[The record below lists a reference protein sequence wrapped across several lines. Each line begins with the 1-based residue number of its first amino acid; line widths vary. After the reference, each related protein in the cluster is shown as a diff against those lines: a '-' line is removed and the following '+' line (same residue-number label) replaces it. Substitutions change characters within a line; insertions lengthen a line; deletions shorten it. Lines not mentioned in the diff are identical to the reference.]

1 MIIEKDNQLDD
12 FLLENHNKDCFIIPI
27 LSDVNRHLLDNS
39 LCAIYVKIVDGEDG
53 LLCFN
58 HGETLKISLEKLL
71 TINKF
76 SSIFVHDKKQLSH
89 VLEFGI
95 DTPSGNVLKDEV
107 MKKVVDVNLQH
118 YMDKNEPLSIEE
130 ISTNTHDY
138 FYRVMWKM
146 KNTNRIIPILKH
158 LELCREQVKLL
169 EKNYKLPIHEEYNN
183 EIIENLSFV
192 EKSGLRKDD
201 KIVFSE
207 YNLYTSTGRPS
218 NRFGG
223 INFAALNK
231 KDESRKPYT
240 SRFQDGILVEYDYD
254 AYHLRLIGHILDY
267 KFPKGSV
274 HEHMSEFYG
283 DVDYETSKSTSF
295 QYLYGRI
302 PQEVI
307 DTNPFFF
314 RVNNYINEI
323 WSDFKRRD
331 FVESNIYNKRI
342 YKKNLSAMNRNKLF
356 NYMIQLLETE
366 NNMKVMSEL
375 IPFLKDKQSK
385 LILYSYDS
393 FLFDFKLTDGLDFL
407 KGVKEILEQDGVFPT
422 KSSKGLNYHEMEDIT
437 EKL

>member
-12 FLLENHNKDCFIIPI
+12 FLLENQNKDCFIIPI
-27 LSDVNRHLLDNS
+27 LSDVNRHPLDNS
-39 LCAIYVKIVDGEDG
+39 LCAVYVKIVDGDEG

-58 HGETLKISLEKLL
+58 HGETLKLSLEKLL
-71 TINKF
+71 TLDRLGRKF
-76 SSIFVHDKKQLSH
+76 VRDKKQLNH
-89 VLEFGI
+89 IVK
-95 DTPSGNVLKDEV
+95 LKN
-107 MKKVVDVNLQH
+107 VVDVNLQY
-118 YMDKNEPLSIEE
+118 YMSKNESLEWEE
-130 ISTNTHDY
+130 LSTNTHDY

-158 LELCREQVKLL
+158 FELCREQVKVL
-169 EKNYKLPIHEEYNN
+169 EKYYQLPIHEQYND
-183 EIIENLSFV
+183 EIINNLSFI
-192 EKSGLRKDD
+192 ESSGLRKDD
-201 KIVFSE
+201 GIVYSE

-231 KDESRKPYT
+231 KDESRKPYR
-240 SRFQDGILVEYDYD
+240 SRFEDGILIEFDYD

-274 HEHMSEFYG
+274 HEHMREFYG
-283 DVDYETSKSTSF
+283 DVTYEESKNTSF

-302 PQEVI
+302 PQQII
-307 DTNPFFF
+307 DTNPFFS
-314 RVNNYINEI
+314 RVNKYITEI
-323 WSDFKRRD
+323 WGEFKRED
-331 FVESNIYNKRI
+331 FVKSNIYKKTI

-366 NNMKVMSEL
+366 NNMKVMTQL

-407 KGVKEILEQDGVFPT
+407 KGVKQILEQGGVFPT
-422 KSSKGLNYHEMEDIT
+422 KSSRGLNYHEMEDIT

>member
-12 FLLENHNKDCFIIPI
+12 FLLENHDKDCFIIPI
-27 LSDVNRHLLDNS
+27 LSDVNRHPLENT
-39 LCAIYVKIVDGEDG
+39 LCAVYVKIVDGEEG

-58 HGETLKISLEKLL
+58 HGETLKLSLEKLL
-71 TINKF
+71 TLDKLGRKF
-76 SSIFVHDKKQLSH
+76 VRDKKQLNH
-89 VLEFGI
+89 IVKLK
-95 DTPSGNVLKDEV
+95 NVI
-107 MKKVVDVNLQH
+107 DVNLQY
-118 YMDKNEPLSIEE
+118 YMDKNEPLEWDE
-130 ISTNTHDY
+130 LSTNTHDY

-146 KNTNRIIPILKH
+146 KNTNRIIPIFKH
-158 LELCREQVKLL
+158 LELCREQVKVL
-169 EKNYKLPIHEEYNN
+169 EKYYQLPIHKQYND
-183 EIIENLSFV
+183 EIINNLSFI
-192 EKSGLRKDD
+192 ESSGLRKDD
-201 KIVFSE
+201 EMVYSE

-240 SRFQDGILVEYDYD
+240 SRFQDGILVEFDYD

-302 PQEVI
+302 PQQVI
-307 DTNPFFF
+307 DTNPFFS
-314 RVNNYINEI
+314 RVNNYITEI
-323 WSDFKRRD
+323 WGEFKRED
-331 FVESNIYNKRI
+331 FVKSNIYNKRI

-422 KSSKGLNYHEMEDIT
+422 KSSRGLNYHEMEDIT

>member
-12 FLLENHNKDCFIIPI
+12 FLLKNHDKDCFIIPI
-27 LSDVNRHLLDNS
+27 LSDVNRHPLDNS
-39 LCAIYVKIVDGEDG
+39 LCAVYVKIVDGDEG

-58 HGETLKISLEKLL
+58 HGETLKLSLEKLL
-71 TINKF
+71 TLDRLGRKF
-76 SSIFVHDKKQLSH
+76 VRDKKQLNH
-89 VLEFGI
+89 IVK
-95 DTPSGNVLKDEV
+95 LKN
-107 MKKVVDVNLQH
+107 VVDVNLQY
-118 YMDKNEPLSIEE
+118 YMSKNEPLEWEE
-130 ISTNTHDY
+130 LSTNTHDY

-158 LELCREQVKLL
+158 FELCREQVKVL
-169 EKNYKLPIHEEYNN
+169 EKYYQLPIHEQYND
-183 EIIENLSFV
+183 EIINNLSFI
-192 EKSGLRKDD
+192 ESSGLRKDD
-201 KIVFSE
+201 DIVYSE

-231 KDESRKPYT
+231 KDESRKPYK
-240 SRFQDGILVEYDYD
+240 SRFEDGILIEFDYD

-274 HEHMSEFYG
+274 HEHMREFYG
-283 DVDYETSKSTSF
+283 DITYEESKNTSF

-302 PQEVI
+302 PQQII
-307 DTNPFFF
+307 DTNPFFS
-314 RVNNYINEI
+314 RVNKYITEI
-323 WSDFKRRD
+323 WGEFKRED
-331 FVESNIYNKRI
+331 FVKSNIYKKTI

-366 NNMKVMSEL
+366 NNMKVMTQL

-407 KGVKEILEQDGVFPT
+407 KGVKQILEQGGVFPT
-422 KSSKGLNYHEMEDIT
+422 KSSRGLNYHEMEDIT
-437 EKL
+437 ENL

>member
-1 MIIEKDNQLDD
+1 MIIEKDNQLDE
-12 FLLENHNKDCFIIPI
+12 FIEKNLNLDCFIIPI
-27 LSDVNRHLLDNS
+27 LSDVNRHPLENS
-39 LCAIYVKIVDGEDG
+39 LCAVYIKIVDGEEG

-58 HGETLKISLEKLL
+58 HGETLKLSLEKLL
-71 TINKF
+71 TLDKLGHKF
-76 SSIFVHDKKQLSH
+76 VRDKKQLNH
-89 VLEFGI
+89 IVKLADVI
-95 DTPSGNVLKDEV
+95 
-107 MKKVVDVNLQH
+107 DVNLQY
-118 YMDKNEPLSIEE
+118 YMNKNEPLEWDE
-130 ISTNTHDY
+130 LSTNTHDY

-146 KNTNRIIPILKH
+146 KNTNRIIPIFKH
-158 LELCREQVKLL
+158 LELCREQVKVL
-169 EKNYKLPIHEEYNN
+169 EKYYQLPIHEQYND
-183 EIIENLSFV
+183 EIIDNLSFI
-192 EKSGLRKDD
+192 ESSGLRKDD
-201 KIVFSE
+201 EMVYSE

-240 SRFQDGILVEYDYD
+240 SRFQDGILVEFDYD

-307 DTNPFFF
+307 DTNPFFS
-314 RVNNYINEI
+314 RVNDYINEI
-323 WSDFKRRD
+323 WGEFKRED
-331 FVESNIYNKRI
+331 FIKSNIYNKRI

-375 IPFLKDKQSK
+375 IPFLKGKQSK

-407 KGVKEILEQDGVFPT
+407 KSVKQILEQGGVFPT
-422 KSSKGLNYHEMEDIT
+422 KSSRGLNYHEMEDIT

>member
-12 FLLENHNKDCFIIPI
+12 FLLENQNKDCFIIPI
-27 LSDVNRHLLDNS
+27 LSDVNRHPLENT
-39 LCAIYVKIVDGEDG
+39 LCAVYVKIVDGDEV
-53 LLCFN
+53 LVCFN
-58 HGETLKISLEKLL
+58 HGETLKLSLEKLL
-71 TINKF
+71 TLDKLGRKF
-76 SSIFVHDKKQLSH
+76 VRDKKQLSH
-89 VLEFGI
+89 IVKLT
-95 DTPSGNVLKDEV
+95 D
-107 MKKVVDVNLQH
+107 VVDVNLQH
-118 YMDKNEPLSIEE
+118 YMNTNEPLDWDEL
-130 ISTNTHDY
+130 STNTHDY

-158 LELCREQVKLL
+158 LELCREQVKVL
-169 EKNYKLPIHEEYNN
+169 EKYYQLPIHEKYND
-183 EIIENLSFV
+183 EIINNLSFI
-192 EKSGLRKDD
+192 ESSGLRKDD
-201 KIVFSE
+201 EIVYSE

-231 KDESRKPYT
+231 KDESRKPYK
-240 SRFQDGILVEYDYD
+240 SRFEDGILVEFDYD

-307 DTNPFFF
+307 DTNPFFS
-314 RVNNYINEI
+314 RVNNYITEI
-323 WSDFKRRD
+323 WGEFKRED
-331 FVESNIYNKRI
+331 FIKSNIYNKRI

>member
-1 MIIEKDNQLDD
+1 MIIEKNNQLDD
-12 FLLENHNKDCFIIPI
+12 FLLKNESQDCFIIPI
-27 LSDVNRHLLDNS
+27 LSDVNLHPLQNS
-39 LCAIYVKIVDGEDG
+39 LCAIYIKIVGGEERM
-53 LLCFN
+53 LCFN
-58 HGETLKISLEKLL
+58 HGETLKLNSKKLL
-71 TINKF
+71 DLDKLGRKF
-76 SSIFVHDKKQLSH
+76 VRDKKQLNH
-89 VLEFGI
+89 IVKL
-95 DTPSGNVLKDEV
+95 DD
-107 MKKVVDVNLQH
+107 VVDVNLQY
-118 YMDKNEPLSIEE
+118 YMNKNEPLEWEE
-130 ISTNTHDY
+130 LSTNTHDY
-138 FYRVMWKM
+138 FHRVMWKM

-158 LELCREQVKLL
+158 LELCREQVRML
-169 EKNYKLPIHEEYNN
+169 EKYYELPIHEDYNN
-183 EIIENLSFV
+183 EIIDNLSFV
-192 EKSGLRKDD
+192 EGSGLRRGDD
-201 KIVFSE
+201 MVFSE

-231 KDESRKPYT
+231 KDESRKPYK
-240 SRFQDGILVEYDYD
+240 SRFQDGILVEFDYD

-302 PQEVI
+302 PQQVI
-307 DTNPFFF
+307 DTNPFFS
-314 RVNNYINEI
+314 RVNKYINEI
-323 WSDFKRRD
+323 WGEFKRGD
-331 FVESNIYNKRI
+331 FIKSNIYNKRI
-342 YKKNLSAMNRNKLF
+342 YKKNLQAMNRNKLF

-366 NNMKVMSEL
+366 NNMKVMTQL

-407 KGVKEILEQDGVFPT
+407 KSVKQILEQDGVFPT
-422 KSSKGLNYHEMEDIT
+422 KSSKGLNYHEMKDIT

>member
-1 MIIEKDNQLDD
+1 VIIEKNNQLDD
-12 FLLENHNKDCFIIPI
+12 FLLENQNKDCFIIPI
-27 LSDVNRHLLDNS
+27 LSDVNLHPLQNS
-39 LCAIYVKIVDGEDG
+39 LSAIYVKIVDGEERI
-53 LLCFN
+53 LCFN
-58 HGETLKISLEKLL
+58 HGETLKLNSKKLL
-71 TINKF
+71 DLDKLGRKF
-76 SSIFVHDKKQLSH
+76 VRDKKQLNH
-89 VLEFGI
+89 IVKLN
-95 DTPSGNVLKDEV
+95 D
-107 MKKVVDVNLQH
+107 VVDVNLQY
-118 YMDKNEPLSIEE
+118 YMSKNKPLEWEE
-130 ISTNTHDY
+130 LSTNTHDY
-138 FYRVMWKM
+138 FHRVMWKM

-158 LELCREQVKLL
+158 LELCREQVMML
-169 EKNYKLPIHEEYNN
+169 EKHYKLPIHEAYNN
-183 EIIENLSFV
+183 EIIENLSFI
-192 EKSGLRKDD
+192 ESSGLRKDD
-201 KIVFSE
+201 DMVFSE
-207 YNLYTSTGRPS
+207 YNLFTSTGRPS

-240 SRFQDGILVEYDYD
+240 SRFQDGILVEFDYD

-267 KFPKGSV
+267 QFPKGSV

-302 PQEVI
+302 PQQVI
-307 DTNPFFF
+307 DTNPFFS
-314 RVNNYINEI
+314 RVNKYINEI
-323 WSDFKRRD
+323 WGEFKRED
-331 FVESNIYNKRI
+331 FVKSNIYNKRI

-366 NNMKVMSEL
+366 NNMKVMTQL

-407 KGVKEILEQDGVFPT
+407 KSVKQILEQDGVFPT
-422 KSSKGLNYHEMEDIT
+422 KSSKGLNYHEMKDIT

>member
-12 FLLENHNKDCFIIPI
+12 FLLENQNKDCFIIPI
-27 LSDVNRHLLDNS
+27 LSDVNRHPLENT
-39 LCAIYVKIVDGEDG
+39 LCAVYVKIVDGEEG

-58 HGETLKISLEKLL
+58 HGETLKLSLEKLL
-71 TINKF
+71 TLDKLGRKF
-76 SSIFVHDKKQLSH
+76 VRDKKQLNH
-89 VLEFGI
+89 IVKLK
-95 DTPSGNVLKDEV
+95 NVI
-107 MKKVVDVNLQH
+107 DVNLQY
-118 YMDKNEPLSIEE
+118 YMDKNEPLEWDE
-130 ISTNTHDY
+130 LSTNTHDY

-146 KNTNRIIPILKH
+146 KNTNRIIPIFKH
-158 LELCREQVKLL
+158 LELCGEQVKVL
-169 EKNYKLPIHEEYNN
+169 EKYYQLPIHKQYND
-183 EIIENLSFV
+183 EIINNLSFI
-192 EKSGLRKDD
+192 ESSGLRKDD
-201 KIVFSE
+201 EMVYSE

-240 SRFQDGILVEYDYD
+240 SRFQDGILVEFDYD

-302 PQEVI
+302 PQQVI
-307 DTNPFFF
+307 DTNPFFS
-314 RVNNYINEI
+314 RVNNYITEI
-323 WSDFKRRD
+323 WGEFKRED
-331 FVESNIYNKRI
+331 FVKSNIYNKRI
-342 YKKNLSAMNRNKLF
+342 YKKNLQAMNRNKLF

>member
-1 MIIEKDNQLDD
+1 MIIEKDNQLDE
-12 FLLENHNKDCFIIPI
+12 FIEKNLNLDCFIIPI
-27 LSDVNRHLLDNS
+27 LSDVNRHPLENS
-39 LCAIYVKIVDGEDG
+39 LCAVYIKIVDGEEG

-58 HGETLKISLEKLL
+58 HGETLKLSLEKLL
-71 TINKF
+71 TLDKLGHKF
-76 SSIFVHDKKQLSH
+76 VRDKKQLNH
-89 VLEFGI
+89 IVKLADVI
-95 DTPSGNVLKDEV
+95 
-107 MKKVVDVNLQH
+107 DVNLQY
-118 YMDKNEPLSIEE
+118 YMNKNEPLEWDE
-130 ISTNTHDY
+130 LSTNTHDY

-146 KNTNRIIPILKH
+146 KNTNRIIPIFKH
-158 LELCREQVKLL
+158 LELCREQVKVL
-169 EKNYKLPIHEEYNN
+169 EKYYQLPIHEQYND
-183 EIIENLSFV
+183 EIIDNLSFI
-192 EKSGLRKDD
+192 ESSGLRKDD
-201 KIVFSE
+201 EMVYSE

-240 SRFQDGILVEYDYD
+240 SRFQDGILVEFDYD

-307 DTNPFFF
+307 DTNPFFS
-314 RVNNYINEI
+314 RVNNYITEI
-323 WSDFKRRD
+323 WGEFKRED
-331 FVESNIYNKRI
+331 FIKSNIYNKRI

-375 IPFLKDKQSK
+375 IPFLKGKQSK

-407 KGVKEILEQDGVFPT
+407 KSVKQILEQGGVFPT
-422 KSSKGLNYHEMEDIT
+422 KSSRGLNYHEMEDIT

>member
-12 FLLENHNKDCFIIPI
+12 FLLKNHDKDCFIIPI
-27 LSDVNRHLLDNS
+27 LSDVNRHPLDNS
-39 LCAIYVKIVDGEDG
+39 LCAVYVKIVDGDEG

-58 HGETLKISLEKLL
+58 HGETLKLSLEKLL
-71 TINKF
+71 TLDRLGRKF
-76 SSIFVHDKKQLSH
+76 VRDKKQLNH
-89 VLEFGI
+89 IVK
-95 DTPSGNVLKDEV
+95 LKN
-107 MKKVVDVNLQH
+107 VVDVNLQY
-118 YMDKNEPLSIEE
+118 YMSKNESLEWEE
-130 ISTNTHDY
+130 LSTNTHDY

-158 LELCREQVKLL
+158 FELCREQVKVL
-169 EKNYKLPIHEEYNN
+169 EKYYQLPIHEQYND
-183 EIIENLSFV
+183 EIINNLSFI
-192 EKSGLRKDD
+192 ESSGLRKDD
-201 KIVFSE
+201 EIVYSE

-231 KDESRKPYT
+231 KDESRKPYK
-240 SRFQDGILVEYDYD
+240 SRFEDGILIEFDYD

-274 HEHMSEFYG
+274 HEHMREFYG
-283 DVDYETSKSTSF
+283 DVTYEESKNTSF

-302 PQEVI
+302 PQQII
-307 DTNPFFF
+307 DTNPFFS
-314 RVNNYINEI
+314 RVNKYITEI
-323 WSDFKRRD
+323 WGEFKRED
-331 FVESNIYNKRI
+331 FVKSNIYKKTI

-366 NNMKVMSEL
+366 NNMKVMTQL

-407 KGVKEILEQDGVFPT
+407 KGVKQILEQGGVFPT
-422 KSSKGLNYHEMEDIT
+422 KSSRGLNYHEMEDIT

>member
-12 FLLENHNKDCFIIPI
+12 FLLENQNEDCFIIPI
-27 LSDVNRHLLDNS
+27 LSDVNRHPLENT
-39 LCAIYVKIVDGEDG
+39 LCAVYVKIVDGDEG

-58 HGETLKISLEKLL
+58 HGETLKLSLEKLL
-71 TINKF
+71 TLDKLGRKF
-76 SSIFVHDKKQLSH
+76 VRDKKQLNH
-89 VLEFGI
+89 IVKLE
-95 DTPSGNVLKDEV
+95 D
-107 MKKVVDVNLQH
+107 VVDVNLQY
-118 YMDKNEPLSIEE
+118 YMSKNEPLDWDEL
-130 ISTNTHDY
+130 STNTHDY

-158 LELCREQVKLL
+158 LELCREQVKVL
-169 EKNYKLPIHEEYNN
+169 ERYFDLPIHEEYND
-183 EIIENLSFV
+183 EIIDSLSFV
-192 EKSGLRKDD
+192 ESSGLRKDD
-201 KIVFSE
+201 EMVYSE
-207 YNLYTSTGRPS
+207 YNLFTSTGRPS

-240 SRFQDGILVEYDYD
+240 SRFQDGILVEFDYD

-267 KFPKGSV
+267 QFPKGSV

-302 PQEVI
+302 PQQVI
-307 DTNPFFF
+307 DTNPFFS
-314 RVNNYINEI
+314 RVDKYIGKI
-323 WSDFKRRD
+323 WGKFKTQQFIESD
-331 FVESNIYNKRI
+331 IYNKRI
-342 YKKNLSAMNRNKLF
+342 YRKNLSAMNRNKLF

-407 KGVKEILEQDGVFPT
+407 KGVKGILEQDGVFPT

>member
-1 MIIEKDNQLDD
+1 MIIEKNNQLDD
-12 FLLENHNKDCFIIPI
+12 FLLKNESQDCFIIPI
-27 LSDVNRHLLDNS
+27 LSDVNLHPLQNS
-39 LCAIYVKIVDGEDG
+39 LCAIYIKIVGGEERM
-53 LLCFN
+53 LCFN
-58 HGETLKISLEKLL
+58 HGETLKLNSKKLL
-71 TINKF
+71 DLDKLGRKF
-76 SSIFVHDKKQLSH
+76 VRDKKQLNH
-89 VLEFGI
+89 IVKL
-95 DTPSGNVLKDEV
+95 DD
-107 MKKVVDVNLQH
+107 VVDVNLQY
-118 YMDKNEPLSIEE
+118 YMNKNEPLEWEE
-130 ISTNTHDY
+130 LSTNTHDY
-138 FYRVMWKM
+138 FHRVMWKM

-158 LELCREQVKLL
+158 LELCREQVRML
-169 EKNYKLPIHEEYNN
+169 EKYYELPIHEDYNN
-183 EIIENLSFV
+183 EIIDNLSFV
-192 EKSGLRKDD
+192 EGSGLRRGDD
-201 KIVFSE
+201 MVFSE

-231 KDESRKPYT
+231 KDESRKPYK
-240 SRFQDGILVEYDYD
+240 SRFQDGILVEFDYD

-302 PQEVI
+302 PQQVI
-307 DTNPFFF
+307 DTNPFFS
-314 RVNNYINEI
+314 RVNKYINEI
-323 WSDFKRRD
+323 WGEFKQGDFIK
-331 FVESNIYNKRI
+331 SNIYNKRI
-342 YKKNLSAMNRNKLF
+342 YKKNLQAMNRNKLF

-366 NNMKVMSEL
+366 NNMKVMTQL

-407 KGVKEILEQDGVFPT
+407 KSVKQILEQDGVLPT
-422 KSSKGLNYHEMEDIT
+422 KSSKGLNYHEMKDIT

>member
-1 MIIEKDNQLDD
+1 MIIEKNNQLDD
-12 FLLENHNKDCFIIPI
+12 FLLKNESQDCFIIPI
-27 LSDVNRHLLDNS
+27 LSDVNLHPLQNS
-39 LCAIYVKIVDGEDG
+39 LCAIYIKIVGGEERM
-53 LLCFN
+53 LCFN
-58 HGETLKISLEKLL
+58 HGETLKLNSKKLL
-71 TINKF
+71 DLDKLGRKF
-76 SSIFVHDKKQLSH
+76 VRDKKQLNH
-89 VLEFGI
+89 IVKL
-95 DTPSGNVLKDEV
+95 DD
-107 MKKVVDVNLQH
+107 VVDVNLQY
-118 YMDKNEPLSIEE
+118 YMNKNEPLEWEE
-130 ISTNTHDY
+130 LSTNTHDY
-138 FYRVMWKM
+138 FHRVMGKM

-158 LELCREQVKLL
+158 LELCREQVRML
-169 EKNYKLPIHEEYNN
+169 EKYYELPIHEDYNN
-183 EIIENLSFV
+183 EIIDNLSFV
-192 EKSGLRKDD
+192 EGSGLRRGDD
-201 KIVFSE
+201 MVFSE

-231 KDESRKPYT
+231 TDESRKPFC
-240 SRFQDGILVEYDYD
+240 SRFEKGMLIEFDYD

-302 PQEVI
+302 PQQVI
-307 DTNPFFF
+307 DTNPFFS
-314 RVNNYINEI
+314 RVNKYINEI
-323 WSDFKRRD
+323 WGEFKRGD
-331 FVESNIYNKRI
+331 FIKSNIYNKRI
-342 YKKNLSAMNRNKLF
+342 YKKNLQAMNRNKLF

-366 NNMKVMSEL
+366 NNMKVMTQL

-407 KGVKEILEQDGVFPT
+407 KSVKQILEQDGVFPT
-422 KSSKGLNYHEMEDIT
+422 KSSKGLNYHEMKDIT

>member
-1 MIIEKDNQLDD
+1 VIIEKDNQLDD
-12 FLLENHNKDCFIIPI
+12 FLLENQNKDCFLIPI
-27 LSDVNRHLLDNS
+27 LSDVNRHPLENT
-39 LCAIYVKIVDGEDG
+39 LCAVYVKIIDGNEG

-58 HGETLKISLEKLL
+58 HGETLKLSLEKVL
-71 TINKF
+71 TLDKLGRKF
-76 SSIFVHDKKQLSH
+76 VRDKKQLNH
-89 VLEFGI
+89 IVKLE
-95 DTPSGNVLKDEV
+95 D
-107 MKKVVDVNLQH
+107 VVDVNLQY
-118 YMDKNEPLSIEE
+118 YMSKNEPLDWDEL
-130 ISTNTHDY
+130 STNTHDY

-158 LELCREQVKLL
+158 LELCREQVEIL
-169 EKNYKLPIHEEYNN
+169 ERYFNLPIHEEYND
-183 EIIENLSFV
+183 EIIDSLSFI
-192 EKSGLRKDD
+192 ESSGLRKDD
-201 KIVFSE
+201 EMVYSE
-207 YNLYTSTGRPS
+207 YNLFTSTGRPS

-240 SRFQDGILVEYDYD
+240 SRFQDGILVEFDYD

-267 KFPKGSV
+267 QFPKGSV

-302 PQEVI
+302 PQQVI
-307 DTNPFFF
+307 DTNPFFS
-314 RVNNYINEI
+314 RVDKYIGKI
-323 WSDFKRRD
+323 WGKFKTQQFIESD
-331 FVESNIYNKRI
+331 IYNKRI
-342 YKKNLSAMNRNKLF
+342 YRKNLSAMNRNKLF

>member
-1 MIIEKDNQLDD
+1 MIIEKNNQLDD
-12 FLLENHNKDCFIIPI
+12 FLLKNESQDCFIIPI
-27 LSDVNRHLLDNS
+27 LSDVNLHPLQNS
-39 LCAIYVKIVDGEDG
+39 LCAIYIKIVGGEERM
-53 LLCFN
+53 LCFN
-58 HGETLKISLEKLL
+58 HGETLKLNSKKLMDL
-71 TINKF
+71 DKLGRKF
-76 SSIFVHDKKQLSH
+76 VRDKKQLNH
-89 VLEFGI
+89 IVKL
-95 DTPSGNVLKDEV
+95 DD
-107 MKKVVDVNLQH
+107 VVDVNLQY
-118 YMDKNEPLSIEE
+118 YMNKNEPLEWEE
-130 ISTNTHDY
+130 LSTNTHDY
-138 FYRVMWKM
+138 FHRVMWKM

-158 LELCREQVKLL
+158 LELCREQVRML
-169 EKNYKLPIHEEYNN
+169 EKYYELPIHEDYNN
-183 EIIENLSFV
+183 EIIDNLSFV
-192 EKSGLRKDD
+192 EGSGLRRGDD
-201 KIVFSE
+201 MVFSE

-231 KDESRKPYT
+231 KDESRKPYK
-240 SRFQDGILVEYDYD
+240 SRFQDGILVEFDYD

-302 PQEVI
+302 PQQVI
-307 DTNPFFF
+307 DTNPFFS
-314 RVNNYINEI
+314 RVNKYINEI
-323 WSDFKRRD
+323 WGEFKQGDFIK
-331 FVESNIYNKRI
+331 SNIYNKRI
-342 YKKNLSAMNRNKLF
+342 YKKNLQAMNRNKLF

-366 NNMKVMSEL
+366 NNMKVMTQL

-407 KGVKEILEQDGVFPT
+407 KSVKQILEQDGVFPT
-422 KSSKGLNYHEMEDIT
+422 KSSKGLNYHEMKDIT

>member
-1 MIIEKDNQLDD
+1 MIIEKNNQLDD
-12 FLLENHNKDCFIIPI
+12 FLLKNESQDCFIIPI
-27 LSDVNRHLLDNS
+27 LSDVNLHPLQNS
-39 LCAIYVKIVDGEDG
+39 LCAIYIKIVGGEERM
-53 LLCFN
+53 LCFN
-58 HGETLKISLEKLL
+58 HGETLKLNSKKLL
-71 TINKF
+71 DLDILGRKF
-76 SSIFVHDKKQLSH
+76 VRDKKQLNH
-89 VLEFGI
+89 IVKL
-95 DTPSGNVLKDEV
+95 DD
-107 MKKVVDVNLQH
+107 VVDVNLQY
-118 YMDKNEPLSIEE
+118 YMNKNEPLEWEE
-130 ISTNTHDY
+130 LSTNTHDY
-138 FYRVMWKM
+138 FHRVMWKM

-158 LELCREQVKLL
+158 LELCREQVRML
-169 EKNYKLPIHEEYNN
+169 EKYYELPIHEDYNN
-183 EIIENLSFV
+183 EIIDNLSFV
-192 EKSGLRKDD
+192 EGSGLRRGDD
-201 KIVFSE
+201 MVFSE

-231 KDESRKPYT
+231 KDESRKPYK
-240 SRFQDGILVEYDYD
+240 SRFQDGILVEFDYD

-302 PQEVI
+302 PQQVI
-307 DTNPFFF
+307 DTNPFFS
-314 RVNNYINEI
+314 RVNKYINEI
-323 WSDFKRRD
+323 WGEFKRGD
-331 FVESNIYNKRI
+331 FIKSNIYNKRI
-342 YKKNLSAMNRNKLF
+342 YKKNLQAMNRNKLF

-366 NNMKVMSEL
+366 NNMKVMTQL

-407 KGVKEILEQDGVFPT
+407 KSVKQILEQDGVFPT
-422 KSSKGLNYHEMEDIT
+422 KSSKGLNYHEMKDIT

>member
-12 FLLENHNKDCFIIPI
+12 FLLENQNEDCFIIPI
-27 LSDVNRHLLDNS
+27 LSDVNRHPLENT
-39 LCAIYVKIVDGEDG
+39 LCAVYVKIVDGDEA

-58 HGETLKISLEKLL
+58 HGETLKLSLEKLL
-71 TINKF
+71 TLDKLGRKF
-76 SSIFVHDKKQLSH
+76 VRDKKQLNH
-89 VLEFGI
+89 IVKLE
-95 DTPSGNVLKDEV
+95 D
-107 MKKVVDVNLQH
+107 VVDVNLQY
-118 YMDKNEPLSIEE
+118 YMSKNEPLDWDEL
-130 ISTNTHDY
+130 STNTHDY

-158 LELCREQVKLL
+158 LELCREQVKVL
-169 EKNYKLPIHEEYNN
+169 ERYFDLPIHKEYND
-183 EIIENLSFV
+183 EIIDSLSFV
-192 EKSGLRKDD
+192 ESSGLRKDD
-201 KIVFSE
+201 EMVYSE
-207 YNLYTSTGRPS
+207 YNLFTSTGRPS

-240 SRFQDGILVEYDYD
+240 SRFQDGILVEFDYD

-267 KFPKGSV
+267 QFPKGSV

-302 PQEVI
+302 PQQVI
-307 DTNPFFF
+307 DTNPFFS
-314 RVNNYINEI
+314 RVDKYIGKI
-323 WSDFKRRD
+323 WGKFKTQQFIESD
-331 FVESNIYNKRI
+331 IYNKRI
-342 YKKNLSAMNRNKLF
+342 YRKNLSAMNRNKLF

>member
-1 MIIEKDNQLDD
+1 MIIEKNNQLDD
-12 FLLENHNKDCFIIPI
+12 FLLKNKSQDCFIIPI
-27 LSDVNRHLLDNS
+27 LSDVNLHPLQNS
-39 LCAIYVKIVDGEDG
+39 LCAIYIKIVGGEERM
-53 LLCFN
+53 LCFN
-58 HGETLKISLEKLL
+58 HGETLKLNSKKLL
-71 TINKF
+71 DLDKLGRKF
-76 SSIFVHDKKQLSH
+76 VRDKKQLNH
-89 VLEFGI
+89 IVKL
-95 DTPSGNVLKDEV
+95 DD
-107 MKKVVDVNLQH
+107 VVDVNLQY
-118 YMDKNEPLSIEE
+118 YMNKNEPLEWEE
-130 ISTNTHDY
+130 LSTNTHDY
-138 FYRVMWKM
+138 FHRVMWKM

-158 LELCREQVKLL
+158 LELCREQVRML
-169 EKNYKLPIHEEYNN
+169 EKYYELPIHEDYNN
-183 EIIENLSFV
+183 EIIDNLSFV
-192 EKSGLRKDD
+192 EGSGLRRGDD
-201 KIVFSE
+201 MVFSE

-231 KDESRKPYT
+231 KDESRKRYK
-240 SRFQDGILVEYDYD
+240 SRFQDGILVEFDYD

-302 PQEVI
+302 PQQVI
-307 DTNPFFF
+307 DTNPFFS
-314 RVNNYINEI
+314 RVNKYINEI
-323 WSDFKRRD
+323 WGEFKRGD
-331 FVESNIYNKRI
+331 FIKSNIYNKRI
-342 YKKNLSAMNRNKLF
+342 YKKNLQAMNRNKLF

-366 NNMKVMSEL
+366 NNMKVMTQL

-407 KGVKEILEQDGVFPT
+407 KSVKQILEQDGVFPT
-422 KSSKGLNYHEMEDIT
+422 KSSKGLNYHEMKDIT

>member
-1 MIIEKDNQLDD
+1 MIIEKNNQLDD
-12 FLLENHNKDCFIIPI
+12 FLLKNESQDCFIIPI
-27 LSDVNRHLLDNS
+27 LSDVNLHPLQNS
-39 LCAIYVKIVDGEDG
+39 LCAIYIKIVGGEERM
-53 LLCFN
+53 LCFN
-58 HGETLKISLEKLL
+58 HGETLKLNSKKLL
-71 TINKF
+71 DLDKLGRKF
-76 SSIFVHDKKQLSH
+76 VRDKKQLNH
-89 VLEFGI
+89 IVKL
-95 DTPSGNVLKDEV
+95 DD
-107 MKKVVDVNLQH
+107 VVDVNLQY
-118 YMDKNEPLSIEE
+118 YMNKNEPLEWEE
-130 ISTNTHDY
+130 LSTNTHDY
-138 FYRVMWKM
+138 FHRVMWKM

-158 LELCREQVKLL
+158 LELCREQVRML
-169 EKNYKLPIHEEYNN
+169 EKYYELPLHEDYNN
-183 EIIENLSFV
+183 KIIDNLSFV
-192 EKSGLRKDD
+192 EGSGLRRGDD
-201 KIVFSE
+201 MVFSE

-231 KDESRKPYT
+231 KDESRKPYK
-240 SRFQDGILVEYDYD
+240 SRFQDGILVEFDYD

-302 PQEVI
+302 PQQVI
-307 DTNPFFF
+307 DTNPFFS
-314 RVNNYINEI
+314 RVNKYINEI
-323 WSDFKRRD
+323 WGEFKRGD
-331 FVESNIYNKRI
+331 FIKSNIYNKRI
-342 YKKNLSAMNRNKLF
+342 YKKNLQAMNRNKLF

-366 NNMKVMSEL
+366 NNMKVMTQL

-407 KGVKEILEQDGVFPT
+407 KSVKQILEQDGVFPT
-422 KSSKGLNYHEMEDIT
+422 KSSKGLNYHEMKDIT

>member
-1 MIIEKDNQLDD
+1 MIIEKNNQLDD
-12 FLLENHNKDCFIIPI
+12 FLLENQNKDCFIIPI
-27 LSDVNRHLLDNS
+27 LSDVNLHPLQNS
-39 LCAIYVKIVDGEDG
+39 LSAIYVKIVDGEERI
-53 LLCFN
+53 LCFN
-58 HGETLKISLEKLL
+58 HGETLKLNSKKLL
-71 TINKF
+71 DLNKLGRK
-76 SSIFVHDKKQLSH
+76 FVRDKKQLNH
-89 VLEFGI
+89 IVKLNDVI
-95 DTPSGNVLKDEV
+95 
-107 MKKVVDVNLQH
+107 DVNLQY
-118 YMDKNEPLSIEE
+118 YMSKNKPLQWEE
-130 ISTNTHDY
+130 LSTNTHDY
-138 FYRVMWKM
+138 FHRVMWKM

-158 LELCREQVKLL
+158 LELCREQVMML
-169 EKNYKLPIHEEYNN
+169 EKHYKLPIHEAYNN
-183 EIIENLSFV
+183 EIIENLSFI
-192 EKSGLRKDD
+192 ESSGLRKDD
-201 KIVFSE
+201 DMVFSE
-207 YNLYTSTGRPS
+207 YNLFTSTGRPS

-240 SRFQDGILVEYDYD
+240 SRFQDGILVEFDYD

-267 KFPKGSV
+267 QFPKGSV

-302 PQEVI
+302 PQQVI
-307 DTNPFFF
+307 DTNPFFS
-314 RVNNYINEI
+314 RVNKYINEI
-323 WSDFKRRD
+323 WGEFKRED
-331 FVESNIYNKRI
+331 FVKSNIYNKRI

-366 NNMKVMSEL
+366 NNMKVMTQL

-407 KGVKEILEQDGVFPT
+407 KSVKRILEQDGVFPT
-422 KSSKGLNYHEMEDIT
+422 KSSKGLNYHEMKDIT

>member
-1 MIIEKDNQLDD
+1 VIIEKNNQLDG
-12 FLLENHNKDCFIIPI
+12 FLLENQNKDCFIIPI
-27 LSDVNRHLLDNS
+27 LSDVNRHPLDNS
-39 LCAIYVKIVDGEDG
+39 LCAVYVKIVNGDEG
-53 LLCFN
+53 LVCFN
-58 HGETLKISLEKLL
+58 HGETLKLNLEKLL
-71 TINKF
+71 TLDKLGRKF
-76 SSIFVHDKKQLSH
+76 VRDKKQLNH
-89 VLEFGI
+89 IVKLK
-95 DTPSGNVLKDEV
+95 NVI
-107 MKKVVDVNLQH
+107 DVNLQY
-118 YMDKNEPLSIEE
+118 YMDKNEPLEWDE
-130 ISTNTHDY
+130 LSTNTHDY

-146 KNTNRIIPILKH
+146 KNTNRIIPIFKH
-158 LELCREQVKLL
+158 LELCREQVKVL
-169 EKNYKLPIHEEYNN
+169 EKYYQLPIHEQYND
-183 EIIENLSFV
+183 EIINNLSFI
-192 EKSGLRKDD
+192 ESSGLRKDD
-201 KIVFSE
+201 DMVYSE

-240 SRFQDGILVEYDYD
+240 SRFQDGILVEFDYD
-254 AYHLRLIGHILDY
+254 AYHLRLIGQILDY

-302 PQEVI
+302 PQQVI
-307 DTNPFFF
+307 DTNPFFS
-314 RVNNYINEI
+314 RVNNYITKI
-323 WSDFKRRD
+323 WGEFKRED
-331 FVESNIYNKRI
+331 FIKSNIYNKRI

-407 KGVKEILEQDGVFPT
+407 KGVKEILEQNGVFPT
-422 KSSKGLNYHEMEDIT
+422 KSSRGLNYHEMEDIT

>member
-1 MIIEKDNQLDD
+1 VIIEKDNQLDD
-12 FLLENHNKDCFIIPI
+12 FLLENQNKDCFIIPI
-27 LSDVNRHLLDNS
+27 LSDVNLHPLQNS
-39 LCAIYVKIVDGEDG
+39 LSAIYVKIVDGEERI
-53 LLCFN
+53 LCFN
-58 HGETLKISLEKLL
+58 HGETLKLNSKKLL
-71 TINKF
+71 DLDKLGRKF
-76 SSIFVHDKKQLSH
+76 VRDKKQLNH
-89 VLEFGI
+89 IVKLN
-95 DTPSGNVLKDEV
+95 D
-107 MKKVVDVNLQH
+107 VVDVNLQY
-118 YMDKNEPLSIEE
+118 YMSKNKPLEWEE
-130 ISTNTHDY
+130 LSTNTHDY
-138 FYRVMWKM
+138 FHRVMWKM

-158 LELCREQVKLL
+158 LELCREQVMML
-169 EKNYKLPIHEEYNN
+169 EKHYKLPIHEAYNN
-183 EIIENLSFV
+183 EIIENLSFI
-192 EKSGLRKDD
+192 ESSGLRKDD
-201 KIVFSE
+201 DMVFSE
-207 YNLYTSTGRPS
+207 YNLFTSTGRPS

-240 SRFQDGILVEYDYD
+240 SRFQDGILVEFDYD

-267 KFPKGSV
+267 QFPKGSV

-302 PQEVI
+302 PQQVI
-307 DTNPFFF
+307 DTNPFFS
-314 RVNNYINEI
+314 RVNKYINEI
-323 WSDFKRRD
+323 WGEFKRED
-331 FVESNIYNKRI
+331 FVKSNIYNKRI

-366 NNMKVMSEL
+366 NNMKVMTQL

-407 KGVKEILEQDGVFPT
+407 KSVKQILEQDGVFPT
-422 KSSKGLNYHEMEDIT
+422 KSSKGLNYHEMKDIT

>member
-1 MIIEKDNQLDD
+1 VIIEKNNQLDD
-12 FLLENHNKDCFIIPI
+12 FLLKNESQDCFIIPI
-27 LSDVNRHLLDNS
+27 LSDVNLHPLDNS
-39 LCAIYVKIVDGEDG
+39 LCAIYIKIVGGEERM
-53 LLCFN
+53 LCFN
-58 HGETLKISLEKLL
+58 HGETLKLNSKKLL
-71 TINKF
+71 DLDKLGRKF
-76 SSIFVHDKKQLSH
+76 VRDKKQLNH
-89 VLEFGI
+89 IVKL
-95 DTPSGNVLKDEV
+95 DD
-107 MKKVVDVNLQH
+107 VVDVNLQY
-118 YMDKNEPLSIEE
+118 YMNKNEPLEWEE
-130 ISTNTHDY
+130 LSTNTHDY
-138 FYRVMWKM
+138 FHRVMWKM

-158 LELCREQVKLL
+158 LELCREQVRML
-169 EKNYKLPIHEEYNN
+169 EKYYELPIHEDYNN
-183 EIIENLSFV
+183 EIIDNLSFV
-192 EKSGLRKDD
+192 EGSGLRRGDD
-201 KIVFSE
+201 MVFSE

-231 KDESRKPYT
+231 KDESRKPYK
-240 SRFQDGILVEYDYD
+240 SRFQDGILVEFDYD

-302 PQEVI
+302 PQQVI
-307 DTNPFFF
+307 DTNPFFS
-314 RVNNYINEI
+314 RVNKYINEI
-323 WSDFKRRD
+323 WGEFKRGD
-331 FVESNIYNKRI
+331 FIKSNIYNKRI
-342 YKKNLSAMNRNKLF
+342 YKKNLQAMNRNKLF

-366 NNMKVMSEL
+366 NNMKVMTQL

-407 KGVKEILEQDGVFPT
+407 KSVKQILEQDGVFPT
-422 KSSKGLNYHEMEDIT
+422 KSSKGLNYHEMKDIT

>member
-12 FLLENHNKDCFIIPI
+12 FLLKNHDKDCFIIPI
-27 LSDVNRHLLDNS
+27 LSDVNRHPLDNS
-39 LCAIYVKIVDGEDG
+39 LCAVYVKIVDGDEG

-58 HGETLKISLEKLL
+58 HGETLKLSLEKLL
-71 TINKF
+71 TLDRLGRKF
-76 SSIFVHDKKQLSH
+76 VRDKKQLNH
-89 VLEFGI
+89 IVK
-95 DTPSGNVLKDEV
+95 LKN
-107 MKKVVDVNLQH
+107 VVDVNLQY
-118 YMDKNEPLSIEE
+118 YMSKNEPLEWEE
-130 ISTNTHDY
+130 LSTNTHDY

-158 LELCREQVKLL
+158 FELCREQVKVL
-169 EKNYKLPIHEEYNN
+169 EKYYQLPIHEQYND
-183 EIIENLSFV
+183 EIINNLSFI
-192 EKSGLRKDD
+192 ESSGLRKDD
-201 KIVFSE
+201 GIVYSE

-231 KDESRKPYT
+231 KDESRKPYR
-240 SRFQDGILVEYDYD
+240 SRFEDGILIEFDYD

-274 HEHMSEFYG
+274 HEHMREFYG
-283 DVDYETSKSTSF
+283 DITYEESKNTSF

-302 PQEVI
+302 PQQII
-307 DTNPFFF
+307 DTNPFFS
-314 RVNNYINEI
+314 RVNKYITEI
-323 WSDFKRRD
+323 WGEFKRED
-331 FVESNIYNKRI
+331 FVKSNIYKKTI

-366 NNMKVMSEL
+366 NNMKVMTQL

-407 KGVKEILEQDGVFPT
+407 KGVKQILEQGGVFPT
-422 KSSKGLNYHEMEDIT
+422 KSSRGLNYHEMEDIT